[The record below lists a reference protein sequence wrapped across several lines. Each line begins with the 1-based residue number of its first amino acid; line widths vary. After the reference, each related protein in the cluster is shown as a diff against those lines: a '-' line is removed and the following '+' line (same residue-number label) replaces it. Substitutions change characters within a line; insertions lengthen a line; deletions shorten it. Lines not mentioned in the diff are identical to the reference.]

1 MYLVIVEDIYFRIWR
16 KNMDPTLKNV
26 LPKFNEFFENI
37 DCANSG
43 KRYVFNKNSFAA
55 IGLIVRSM

>member
-1 MYLVIVEDIYFRIWR
+1 
-16 KNMDPTLKNV
+16 MDPTLKNV

-43 KRYVFNKNSFAA
+43 KRCCLYKNSFVGF
-55 IGLIVRSM
+55 GLIVRSI